1 MIGTGLAGEVPFLDL
16 DGSFKGV
23 GLKVIQVMYLFC
35 VIFYMCVLFFSYKGK
50 KNKSWTSDSR
60 CGRLIMA
67 SQDISTA

>member
-1 MIGTGLAGEVPFLDL
+1 MIGTRLAGEVPFLDL

-50 KNKSWTSDSR
+50 KKTNH
-60 CGRLIMA
+60 GLLIP
-67 SQDISTA
+67 DVVG